1 MEKIRFVEEDGTETE
16 FFVEEQTRMN
26 GYNYLLVTDSQD
38 DEAQAYILKDL
49 SKDTEPQASYVM
61 VEDDRE
67 FEVISRLFAD
77 MLEDVD
83 LETES

>member
-16 FFVEEQTRMN
+16 FFVEKQTRMN

-49 SKDTEPQASYVM
+49 SKDTDPQASYVM

>member
-38 DEAQAYILKDL
+38 DEAQAYILKHL
-49 SKDTEPQASYVM
+49 SKDTDPQASYVM
-61 VEDDRE
+61 LEDDRE

-77 MLEDVD
+77 MLEHVD

>member
-49 SKDTEPQASYVM
+49 SKDTDPQASYVM
-61 VEDDRE
+61 VED
-67 FEVISRLFAD
+67 D

>member
-1 MEKIRFVEEDGTETE
+1 MEKIRFVEEDGTEVE
-16 FFVEEQTRMN
+16 FYVEEQTRMN
-26 GYNYLLVTDSQD
+26 GCNYLLVTDSQD

-49 SKDTEPQASYVM
+49 SKDTDPQASYVM

>member
-16 FFVEEQTRMN
+16 FFVEEQTGMN

-49 SKDTEPQASYVM
+49 SKDTDPQASYVM

>member
-49 SKDTEPQASYVM
+49 SKDTDPQVSYVM

>member
-1 MEKIRFVEEDGTETE
+1 MERKQN

-49 SKDTEPQASYVM
+49 SKDTDPQASYVM

>member
-49 SKDTEPQASYVM
+49 SKDTDPQASYVM
-61 VEDDRE
+61 AEDDRE

>member
-1 MEKIRFVEEDGTETE
+1 MEKISFVEEDGTETE
-16 FFVEEQTRMN
+16 IFVEEQTRMN

-49 SKDTEPQASYVM
+49 SKDTDPQASYVM

>member
-49 SKDTEPQASYVM
+49 SKDTDPQASYVM
-61 VEDDRE
+61 VEDYRE

>member
-26 GYNYLLVTDSQD
+26 GYNYLLVSDSQD

-49 SKDTEPQASYVM
+49 SKDTDPQASYVM

>member
-1 MEKIRFVEEDGTETE
+1 MEKIRFVEEGRTETE

-49 SKDTEPQASYVM
+49 SKDTDPQASYVM

>member
-16 FFVEEQTRMN
+16 FFVEERTRMN

-49 SKDTEPQASYVM
+49 SKDTDPQASYVM

>member
-1 MEKIRFVEEDGTETE
+1 
-16 FFVEEQTRMN
+16 MN

-49 SKDTEPQASYVM
+49 SKDTDPQASYVM